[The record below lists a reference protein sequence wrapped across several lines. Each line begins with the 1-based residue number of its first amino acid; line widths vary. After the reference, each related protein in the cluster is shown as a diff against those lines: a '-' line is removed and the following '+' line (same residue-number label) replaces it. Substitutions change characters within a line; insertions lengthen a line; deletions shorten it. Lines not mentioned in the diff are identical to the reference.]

1 MVYYNFIRFV
11 GRFKSRKEREA
22 ELGARAK
29 EFTNVYVKNFGEDM
43 DDEKLREIFNK
54 YGELVF
60 FPLQIYLHCDLV
72 LCSHTP
78 WDNFHPRYFLSLGN
92 AMSIRVMT
100 DEGGKSRGF
109 GFVSF
114 ERHEDAQKVKILI
127 RGFRTDQHF
136 LFNTFELFIVS
147 YLFAGSR

>member
-1 MVYYNFIRFV
+1 M

-54 YGELVF
+54 YGELFF
-60 FPLQIYLHCDLV
+60 FPLQICLNCDLV

-78 WDNFHPRYFLSLGN
+78 WGNFQLRYSLSLGN

-136 LFNTFELFIVS
+136 FFQNFKVVYCLLFVC
-147 YLFAGSR
+147 RQ

>member
-1 MVYYNFIRFV
+1 
-11 GRFKSRKEREA
+11 
-22 ELGARAK
+22 
-29 EFTNVYVKNFGEDM
+29 
-43 DDEKLREIFNK
+43 
-54 YGELVF
+54 
-60 FPLQIYLHCDLV
+60 
-72 LCSHTP
+72 
-78 WDNFHPRYFLSLGN
+78 
-92 AMSIRVMT
+92 MSIRVMT

>member
-1 MVYYNFIRFV
+1 MCTVIWSF
-11 GRFKSRKEREA
+11 
-22 ELGARAK
+22 
-29 EFTNVYVKNFGEDM
+29 
-43 DDEKLREIFNK
+43 
-54 YGELVF
+54 
-60 FPLQIYLHCDLV
+60 
-72 LCSHTP
+72 CSHTP
-78 WDNFHPRYFLSLGN
+78 WNKSQPRYSLSLGN

-136 LFNTFELFIVS
+136 LYRTFKLFIVS